1 VHLGQA
7 GVELRRGRPAAHQAQ
22 LQAVHVAGRGL
33 QQGLERV
40 RAVGARR
47 AALEVDVGGCGKAL
61 ALFEGLELA
70 KQALVLRNIW

>member
-1 VHLGQA
+1 
-7 GVELRRGRPAAHQAQ
+7 
-22 LQAVHVAGRGL
+22 VHVAGRGL